1 MNDTIPSHHIIVYL
15 CRCPSWWRHLSHAR
29 GKSAWRIM
37 GCILK
42 VASTIVVFESSIHF
56 FLKDAEDESNYE
68 HWNRQPEA
76 PMQSGEAESCA

>member
-1 MNDTIPSHHIIVYL
+1 MPSQTSRLSENEILLLNLTEFIP
-15 CRCPSWWRHLSHAR
+15 RW

-68 HWNRQPEA
+68 HWYR
-76 PMQSGEAESCA
+76 